1 MFFLSKMVVDSKL
14 IEVHT
19 ITHLNH
25 HHLDDNVVVIA
36 AGCSA
41 MIGSS
46 YFSVVFECG
55 RSSSGS
61 HVIISLSKLTE
72 FVLLKMSVS

>member
-1 MFFLSKMVVDSKL
+1 MIFLSKMVVDSKL
-14 IEVHT
+14 MEVHT
-19 ITHLNH
+19 ITHLSH
-25 HHLDDNVVVIA
+25 HHLDDYVVVIPPRR
-36 AGCSA
+36 SA

-46 YFSVVFECG
+46 YLSVVFECG

-72 FVLLKMSVS
+72 FVLLKMRVS